1 MNTKIIARVNNVDIL
16 STSDEQFM
24 AISPITFCFW

>member
-16 STSDEQFM
+16 STFPVKWMIDFRSR
-24 AISPITFCFW
+24 